1 MNFRVLLLFYGAAL
15 LFELSAFLTEKNEIH
30 LVSKPAL
37 MLILIFYFALGSR
50 KLASAKFLILAAL
63 IFSWLGDVF
72 LLFDKIEKSYFIYGL
87 SSFLLAH
94 ISYIF
99 YFWFMRKINGV
110 RKIPSIL
117 LVAGIVI
124 YVSIFL
130 AVLAANVNDLFIP
143 LTIYALIISVMLTA
157 SLSAFDFGE
166 NIYGKIC
173 VAGTFLFVV
182 SDSILAINRF
192 VAPLTLAPFFIM
204 LTYAAAQFL
213 IVEGSLQNLKEIKN
227 AGPNKN

>member
-1 MNFRVLLLFYGAAL
+1 MIFRISLLLYGAAL
-15 LFELSAFLTEKNEIH
+15 MFELSAFLTEKNEIH
-30 LVSKPAL
+30 LFSKPAL
-37 MLILIFYFALGSR
+37 MLILIFYFAISSR
-50 KLASAKFLILAAL
+50 KFAPAKFLILAAL

-99 YFWFMRKINGV
+99 YFLLMRKINGV
-110 RKIPSIL
+110 RKIPNVFLI
-117 LVAGIVI
+117 AGIVV
-124 YVSIFL
+124 YVLVFL
-130 AVLAANVNDLFIP
+130 GVLAANVNNLFIP
-143 LTIYALIISVMLTA
+143 LTIYALIISVMLIA
-157 SLSAFDFGE
+157 SLSAFAPGE

-182 SDSILAINRF
+182 SDSILAITRF
-192 VAPLTLAPFFIM
+192 VAPLPLAPFFIM

-213 IVEGSLQNLKEIKN
+213 IVEGSLRNLREIEKTRTLQN
-227 AGPNKN
+227 

>member
-1 MNFRVLLLFYGAAL
+1 MNFRVLLVFYGAAL
-15 LFELSAFLTEKNEIH
+15 LFELSAFLTGKAEIH

-37 MLILIFYFALGSR
+37 MLILIFYFALSSQ
-50 KLASAKFLILAAL
+50 KLASVKFLILAAL

-94 ISYIF
+94 LSYIF

-110 RKIPSIL
+110 RKLPNIFL
-117 LVAGIVI
+117 LTGIVI

-130 AVLAANVNDLFIP
+130 AVLAANVNNLFIP
-143 LTIYALIISVMLTA
+143 LSVYALVISVMLIA
-157 SLSAFDFGE
+157 SLSAFDLKE

-182 SDSILAINRF
+182 SDSVLAINRF
-192 VAPLTLAPFFIM
+192 VAPLPLAPFFIM

-213 IVEGSLQNLKEIKN
+213 ITEGSLRNLKKTAENRK
-227 AGPNKN
+227 